1 MAAYFKE
8 QRIAHTENIM
18 RDVITK
24 FIFLNQIFL
33 NILYPSKH
41 FLIF

>member
-8 QRIAHTENIM
+8 QRIAYTENIM

-33 NILYPSKH
+33 IFFIQANI
-41 FLIF
+41 F